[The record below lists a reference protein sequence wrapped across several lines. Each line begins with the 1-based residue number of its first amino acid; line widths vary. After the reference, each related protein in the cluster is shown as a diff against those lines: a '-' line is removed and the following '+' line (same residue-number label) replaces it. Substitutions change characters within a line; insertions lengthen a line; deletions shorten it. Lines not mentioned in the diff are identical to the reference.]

1 MALTRINNNSL
12 SAVTSAG
19 LPEGS
24 VIQVV
29 QDTFQNKVTNGTTTP
44 AATGLSATITPSSTS
59 SKILVTVYGSCELVQ
74 SGTTNIY
81 PLYKNGS
88 SLNGT
93 FMILSDPIADGG
105 AMSAAFLDSPSTTS
119 ATTYALYFYTENSGY
134 TASFGSQTA
143 AGYYL
148 NTITLMEIAGA

>member
-1 MALTRINNNSL
+1 MTTLYVDNIAPNL
-12 SAVTSAG
+12 
-19 LPEGS
+19 GS
-24 VIQVV
+24 GVSIPGHVVQVV
-29 QDTFQNKVTNGTTTP
+29 QDTFQNKVTNTSTTP

-59 SKILVTVYGSCELVQ
+59 SKILVTVHGSCELVQ

-88 SLNGT
+88 SLNGS
-93 FMILSDPIADGG
+93 FMILSNPIVDGE
-105 AMSAAFLDSPSTTS
+105 AMSAAYLDSPSTTS
-119 ATTYALYFYTENSGY
+119 AITYALYFYTENGAY

-148 NTITLMEIAGA
+148 NSITLMEIAQ